1 MKASTILSSILAAG
15 CLFCTATAATN
26 DGSAGKRLRIVATT
40 FPIYDWTREVLGK
53 RLAETD
59 LVLLQQSG
67 VDLHSYSPS
76 AADLRQIASCDL
88 FMFVGGESDEWT
100 ERALAQKGN
109 PRRRVLNLVK
119 TLGSAAKEE
128 KIVEGMEH
136 EHHHHD
142 ADHDDADH
150 DKDKDHV
157 KKHDHD
163 DDDHDHAK
171 KHDHD
176 EHDYAKKHDHDEDHD
191 EDEHEIDE
199 HVWLSLRHAATF
211 VKAIAA
217 ELATVDHANAGTYRA
232 NADAYCAKLSA
243 LDSAYC
249 KVVAGAKRKTILVA
263 DRFPFRYLADDYGLE
278 YFAAFSGCSAESE
291 ASFKTVMF
299 LAKKVDA
306 LSLPAI
312 VAMEGANHKI
322 AETVRRTTKAKD
334 QRILTL
340 DSLQSTGGEAAKTT
354 HYIETMRR
362 NLETLKAALN

>member
-1 MKASTILSSILAAG
+1 MKASTILSSILAGG

-40 FPIYDWTREVLGK
+40 FPIYDWTREVLGE

-109 PRRRVLNLVK
+109 PGRRVLNLVK

-142 ADHDDADH
+142 ADHD
-150 DKDKDHV
+150 KDKDHV

-163 DDDHDHAK
+163 GDDQDHAK

-312 VAMEGANHKI
+312 VTMEGANHKI

>member
-1 MKASTILSSILAAG
+1 MKKTALTIVAA
-15 CLFCTATAATN
+15 AVAATCISLFALP
-26 DGSAGKRLRIVATT
+26 GCGAKAEKPRVKIVATT
-40 FPIYDWTREVLGK
+40 FPIYDWTREVLGD
-53 RLAETD
+53 RLAKTD

-76 AADLRQIASCDL
+76 AADLRQVAKCDL
-88 FMFVGGESDEWT
+88 FVFVGGESDEWT

-119 TLGSAAKEE
+119 ALGSAAKEE

-136 EHHHHD
+136 EHHHND
-142 ADHDDADH
+142 ADGHDDH
-150 DKDKDHV
+150 DKEAHG
-157 KKHDHD
+157 HD
-163 DDDHDHAK
+163 
-171 KHDHD
+171 
-176 EHDYAKKHDHDEDHD
+176 KKHDHDEDKDHDHD
-191 EDEHEIDE
+191 EHDHDEHEIDE

-211 VKAIAA
+211 VKTIAA
-217 ELATVDHANAGTYRA
+217 ELAALDTADAATYRA
-232 NADAYCAKLSA
+232 NADAYCAKLAA
-243 LDSAYC
+243 LDRKYAAAVSS
-249 KVVAGAKRKTILVA
+249 AKRKTILVA

-291 ASFKTVMF
+291 ASFKTIAF

-306 LSLPAI
+306 LSLPVI
-312 VAMEGANHKI
+312 VTMEGANHKI

-340 DSLQSTGGEAAKTT
+340 DSLQSTGGEAAKTA
-354 HYIETMRR
+354 HYLDAMRR